1 MSERLTSTPHI
12 TLEQWRSLVA
22 VVDEGGYAHAAEA
35 LHKSQSSITYAVQ
48 RLEHVLDVKVF
59 TLQGRRA
66 VLTPVGR
73 MLYQRARQLLD
84 DSLGLER
91 AAGRASAGWESEI
104 AIAVEVLFP
113 TWLLLECLEAFGE
126 ISPQTRIN
134 LHETVIDG
142 GTELLQ
148 QGRVDLAILPKVP
161 PGYHGDILQPG
172 ARIIPVAH
180 PDHPLHQIEGELSLR
195 DLRKHRH
202 IVVRDT
208 SARRDDRTRTVDVA
222 QRWTVTNMATLIG
235 ALSRGHGFAWMA
247 ADKIRHELEAGILK
261 PLPLPGGERL
271 VDLYLVF
278 ADAEAVGPGVGRLA
292 EILRMKVEAASLSRE
307 PHEGA
312 GH

>member
-1 MSERLTSTPHI
+1 MSERLTATPHI

-22 VVDEGGYAHAAEA
+22 VVEEGGYARAAEA

-48 RLEHVLDVKVF
+48 RLEHVLEVKVF
-59 TLQGRRA
+59 TIEGRKA

-73 MLYQRARQLLD
+73 MLYQRACQLLD
-84 DSLGLER
+84 DSLGMER

-113 TWLLLECLEAFGE
+113 TWLLLECLEQFGE
-126 ISPQTRIN
+126 ISPQTRIS
-134 LHETVIDG
+134 LHETVLDG

-148 QGRVDLAILPKVP
+148 QGNVDLAILPSVP

-180 PDHPLHQIEGELSLR
+180 PDHPLHQLGRELSLR

-208 SARRDDRTRTVDVA
+208 SVRRDDRTRTVDVA

-235 ALSRGHGFAWMA
+235 AVSRGYGFAWVA
-247 ADKIRHELEAGILK
+247 ADKIRHELDAGVLK
-261 PLPLPGGERL
+261 PLPLQGGDRL
-271 VDLYLVF
+271 ADLYLVF
-278 ADAEAVGPGVGRLA
+278 ADAEAVGPGVERLA
-292 EILRMKVEAASLSRE
+292 AILRERSAAVCRQQ
-307 PHEGA
+307 HRTTDA
-312 GH
+312 D